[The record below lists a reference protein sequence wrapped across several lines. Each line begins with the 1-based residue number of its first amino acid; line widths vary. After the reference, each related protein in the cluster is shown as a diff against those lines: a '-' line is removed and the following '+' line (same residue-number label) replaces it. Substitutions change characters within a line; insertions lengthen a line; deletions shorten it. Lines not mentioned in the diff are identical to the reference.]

1 MLTCGLDAHLR
12 RLGSAAADLEPREGQ
27 GTEPPPADGEGQAF
41 SMTDVAHASGSPEGA
56 EAPPSSAA
64 SSSGTARGGSAGR
77 QGTEPAPAD
86 GEGPAFSM
94 SDVAAGTGGE
104 GPTPRQ
110 GRAASARG
118 GLVSL
123 YPPQDGH
130 YHFAKGD
137 EAGLESGD
145 TRVDASWTSL
155 EEPEAVERVPPGL
168 HGTHHMPEYVG
179 EPEEGGFKEPGQD
192 IASALPRRQDTEEY
206 GLNKE

>member
-1 MLTCGLDAHLR
+1 
-12 RLGSAAADLEPREGQ
+12 
-27 GTEPPPADGEGQAF
+27 
-41 SMTDVAHASGSPEGA
+41 
-56 EAPPSSAA
+56 
-64 SSSGTARGGSAGR
+64 
-77 QGTEPAPAD
+77 
-86 GEGPAFSM
+86 M

-168 HGTHHMPEYVG
+168 HGTHHMVGAGLLPGRRAGGRPQPGVSPRLWGARISGAVAVFCCCGLPLINLHPAGHATVVCVQPEYVG

-192 IASALPRRQDTEEY
+192 IASGGLHMAVCWPGCCTAIEPASRPHSFLPCNAPVPVAACSVAGTAGRHG
-206 GLNKE
+206 GLWP